1 MLETLVSA
9 VDELVGV
16 AVNGMTDAAIG
27 AEYAQLRREIDRQEH
42 RAAALLV
49 AVHQRGI
56 ACAAG
61 ASSTPAWVQ
70 WQTGQRWR
78 DAKVSLDAGLACD
91 VLPLVDKAWAQGE
104 ISASAAAVIGAGRVD
119 AHGDV
124 YGEMEQT
131 LVEYAAANEWRS
143 LHAVVRHYR
152 RYVDALDERE
162 PSDRNGLHLSNT
174 LDRWAQAG
182 DFDDLGGHV
191 INTAISAAMGRP
203 VEGDERTPAKRRA
216 DALVDVARFY
226 LDHADLPFEAGE
238 APHVSIV
245 VDWTTITAAVPTP
258 AVFDSKVFGPTL
270 SPAQLRQ
277 LLCDCNV
284 SRIVTGPDSQP
295 LDVAREQRT
304 APKWMRKALA
314 KRDGGCRYP
323 GCERPP
329 NRCQAHHVQPWE
341 NGGNTDL
348 HNLVLLCSFHH
359 HTIHR
364 PGWTTTFDG
373 HTLTITNPNGEPI
386 STVAQRPGADPP
398 RSP

>member
-1 MLETLVSA
+1 MLEGLVSA
-9 VDELVGV
+9 VDELIGVGV
-16 AVNGMTDAAIG
+16 GTMTDAAIHG
-27 AEYAQLRREIDRQEH
+27 ELIALRREIDRQEH

-56 ACAAG
+56 PCAAG

-78 DAKVSLDAGLACD
+78 DAKLSLDAGLACA
-91 VLPLVDKAWAQGE
+91 VLPLVAKAWAQGE
-104 ISASAAAVIGAGRVD
+104 ISASAAAAIGAGRDD

-174 LDRWAQAG
+174 LGRWAQVG
-182 DFDDLGGHV
+182 DYDDLGGHV
-191 INTAISAAMGRP
+191 ISTAISAAMGKP
-203 VEGDERTPAKRRA
+203 LEGDERTPAKRRA

-226 LDHADLPFEAGE
+226 LDHADLPLEAGE
-238 APHVSIV
+238 APHVSVV
-245 VDWTTITAAVPTP
+245 VDWTTLTGGAQQPT
-258 AVFDSKVFGPTL
+258 VFGPTL
-270 SPAQLRQ
+270 SPVQLRQ

-284 SRIVTGPDSQP
+284 SRIVTGPDSRP
-295 LDVAREQRT
+295 LDVGREQRT
-304 APKWMRKALA
+304 APTWMRKALA

-329 NRCQAHHVQPWE
+329 NRCQAHHVWE
-341 NGGNTDL
+341 WEDGGPTAI

-373 HTLTITNPNGEPI
+373 HTLTITNPDGQPI
-386 STVAQRPGADPP
+386 STVAPHPNTDPP
-398 RSP
+398 RST